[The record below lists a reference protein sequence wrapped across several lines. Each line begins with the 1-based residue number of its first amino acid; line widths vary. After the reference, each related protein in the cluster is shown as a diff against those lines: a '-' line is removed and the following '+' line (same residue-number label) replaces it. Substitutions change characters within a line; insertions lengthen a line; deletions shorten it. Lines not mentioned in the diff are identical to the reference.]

1 MEQTVIP
8 RVHHV
13 TLTVVNIEE
22 SLKWYQGLFGPANL
36 VNRDGASW
44 KRTRADWPSGLILG
58 FTEHNDA
65 AVGDHFSHSR
75 VGLDHLGLG
84 CASEA
89 EVRQW
94 KSKLEAL
101 GSSHG
106 PIEEVAY
113 GWAVT
118 AHDPNGIAIEFFAP
132 KTHYLTS

>member
-8 RVHHV
+8 RIHHV

-22 SLKWYQGLFGPANL
+22 SLRWYQELFGPANL

-106 PIEEVAY
+106 PVERLPTVGRLPLATLAGLQLNFSPQNQPI
-113 GWAVT
+113 
-118 AHDPNGIAIEFFAP
+118 
-132 KTHYLTS
+132 